1 MTITE
6 KKKDSIREICKE
18 YFSIDGF
25 EKELNELFES
35 VSKKPEDLNPESIQK
50 ELNDVL
56 SLIKDDLTKQKLKN
70 KIQGALLK
78 DEINIDQIQEISFS
92 EAGKTK

>member
-56 SLIKDDLTKQKLKN
+56 NLIKNDTIKQKLKN
-70 KIQGALLK
+70 KIESILLK
-78 DEINIDQIQEISFS
+78 N
-92 EAGKTK
+92 